1 MSVDIIILICI
12 IVIVVCA
19 YILGRIDGKE
29 RAMREITGKG
39 DGPTL
44 VIGISLKDITEARA
58 EEIRQAILEAKAIY
72 DRKKLEEGER
82 KND

>member
-1 MSVDIIILICI
+1 MTVDIIILICV

-19 YILGRIDGKE
+19 YLLGRINGKE

-44 VIGISLKDITEARA
+44 VIGIPLKDITEARA

-72 DRKKLEEGER
+72 NQKKSRKGE
-82 KND
+82 KEK

>member
-1 MSVDIIILICI
+1 MTVDIIVLICG

-19 YILGRIDGKE
+19 YLLGRIEGKE
-29 RAMREITGKG
+29 RAMREITGKS

-44 VIGISLKDITEARA
+44 VIGIPLKDITEARA
-58 EEIRQAILEAKAIY
+58 EEIRQTILEAKEIY
-72 DRKKLEEGER
+72 QNNQNKGER

>member
-1 MSVDIIILICI
+1 MNIIVVICVA
-12 IVIVVCA
+12 VIVVA
-19 YILGRIDGKE
+19 VYFLGRIDGKE

-58 EEIRQAILEAKAIY
+58 EEIRQTILEAKEIY
-72 DRKKLEEGER
+72 QNNQNKGER